1 MTDKLSEEEVL
12 HTAELA
18 RIEISK
24 EELSSYQIKLKKL
37 LDDVDKIKEIKLPNS
52 DGEKENEKLIAP
64 WSRDCVLRNDEEGVM
79 LDPKEVLQNV
89 PKKSGNYIE
98 VPVVI
103 NE

>member
-18 RIEISK
+18 RIEISN

-37 LDDVDKIKEIKLPNS
+37 LDDVEKIKDIKLPNN
-52 DGEKENEKLIAP
+52 DGEKLIAP
-64 WSRDCVLRNDEEGVM
+64 WSTDCVLRSDSEGVM
-79 LDPKEVLQNV
+79 LHPKEVLQNV
-89 PKKSGNYIE
+89 PEKSGNYIE

>member
-24 EELSSYQIKLKKL
+24 EEVSSYQIKLKKL
-37 LDDVDKIKEIKLPNS
+37 LDDVDKIKDIKLQSS
-52 DGEKENEKLIAP
+52 DGEKLIAP
-64 WSRDCVLRNDEEGVM
+64 WSTNCVSRSDKEGVM
-79 LDPKEVLQNV
+79 LHPKEVLQNV
-89 PKKSGNYIE
+89 PNKSGNYIE

>member
-37 LDDVDKIKEIKLPNS
+37 LDDVDKIKDIKLPNS
-52 DGEKENEKLIAP
+52 DGEKLIAP
-64 WSRDCVLRNDEEGVM
+64 WSKDCVLRSDKQGVM
-79 LDPKEVLQNV
+79 LEAKEVLQNV

>member
-18 RIEISK
+18 RIEIS
-24 EELSSYQIKLKKL
+24 EEEVSSYQVKLKKL
-37 LDDVDKIKEIKLPNS
+37 LDEVEKIKDIKLQS
-52 DGEKENEKLIAP
+52 KDSEKLIAP
-64 WSRDCVLRNDEEGVM
+64 WSTNCVLRSDKEGIM
-79 LDPKEVLQNV
+79 LQPKEALKNV

>member
-1 MTDKLSEEEVL
+1 MIDKLSEEEVL

-52 DGEKENEKLIAP
+52 DDVNENEKLIAP
-64 WSRDCVLRNDEEGVM
+64 WSRDCVLRSDQEGGM
-79 LDPKEVLQNV
+79 LDPKEVLLNV